1 MMSKTQ
7 TSYLPE
13 TREGSLRL
21 VFDTRSPDESLKA
34 ACMRVSPL
42 VNVRFA
48 TLYNWCKQA
57 TPTASVSPRKAQT
70 VGELEAENRSLKKEL
85 RETKRANE
93 ILKAAATF
101 FGAEIDRQSQ
111 R

>member
-1 MMSKTQ
+1 MSKTQ

-13 TREGSLRL
+13 TREQSVAM
-21 VFDTRSPDESLKA
+21 VFDTRSPEESLKA
-34 ACMRVSPL
+34 ACLRVAPL
-42 VNVRFA
+42 VNVKFA
-48 TLYNWCKQA
+48 TLYNWCKLA
-57 TPTASVSPRKAQT
+57 TPTAGVSPRKAQT
-70 VGELEAENRSLKKEL
+70 VGELESEVKALRKEL